1 MAITHD
7 TLTKNLIADAVCGVN
22 LDNGATVALLTAAN
36 VVVAT
41 INLSV
46 DAFAVAVN
54 GEAIANGFPKQGTVI
69 SAGTITKFEIRNST
83 SVAKIFGIVSTIGGG
98 GDIELTSVTYVV
110 GEVVQINSL
119 AYRVPN

>member
-22 LDNGATVALLTAAN
+22 LDNGATIALLTAAN
-36 VVVAT
+36 VVVAS
-41 INLSV
+41 INLSA

-54 GEAIANGFPKQGTVI
+54 GEAIGNNFPKQGTVI
-69 SAGTITKFEIRNST
+69 NNGTITKFEIRNSAV
-83 SVAKIFGIVSTIGGG
+83 VAKIFGTVSTIGGG
-98 GDIELTSVTYVV
+98 GDMELTSVTYVV
-110 GEVVQINSL
+110 SEIVNILSL